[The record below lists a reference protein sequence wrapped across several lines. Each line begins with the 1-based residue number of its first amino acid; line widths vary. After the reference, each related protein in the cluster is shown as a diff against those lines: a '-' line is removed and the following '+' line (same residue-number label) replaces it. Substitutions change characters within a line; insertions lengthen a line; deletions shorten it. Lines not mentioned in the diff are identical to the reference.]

1 MRKPRK
7 RAEPETRRGDRE
19 RVLIVDDEESLVR
32 LATQTLSE
40 LGYTPVGF
48 TASAA
53 ALDAFLADPKRFD
66 AVITDES
73 MPGLSG
79 SELIR
84 SVRQIRPTIPIL
96 LVSGYLS
103 AMVVQRAR
111 EAGAD
116 EVLKK
121 PLSARQLATSL
132 GRLLQTAKALPKDI
146 GVSAPAQSVPEG
158 RRRTVAARSAAR
170 PTRQR

>member
-1 MRKPRK
+1 L
-7 RAEPETRRGDRE
+7 T
-19 RVLIVDDEESLVR
+19 
-32 LATQTLSE
+32 E
-40 LGYTPVGF
+40 LGYAPVGF

-53 ALDAFLADPKRFD
+53 ALAAFLADPKRFD

-84 SVRQIRPTIPIL
+84 KVRQIRPTIPIL
-96 LVSGYLS
+96 LVSGYLDT
-103 AMVVQRAR
+103 AVVQRAR

-121 PLSARQLATSL
+121 PMSARQLASSL
-132 GRLLQTAKALPKDI
+132 DRLLQTVKAWPPDLGAAVSMDSLPKTK
-146 GVSAPAQSVPEG
+146 
-158 RRRTVAARSAAR
+158 RRRAGTTLGAR
-170 PTRQR
+170 PPQRR